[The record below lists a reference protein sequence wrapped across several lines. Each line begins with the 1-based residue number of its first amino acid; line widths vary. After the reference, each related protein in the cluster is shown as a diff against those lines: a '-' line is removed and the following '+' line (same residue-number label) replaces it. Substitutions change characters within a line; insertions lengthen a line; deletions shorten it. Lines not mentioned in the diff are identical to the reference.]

1 MLKNKIIL
9 VGIAVIIAFGLAG
22 CRAEKDNIS
31 SVPVNTESSIT
42 ETASEISETPA
53 DASSNKTAE
62 ITEKPES
69 NTPAENRNEN
79 KLTESTTQNN
89 GEPKKP
95 EKPKTPTEPETR
107 KTESEKPPAPTES
120 VSKSEETQKPTE
132 SSEPEKQEPEFN
144 IDYYI
149 KSAQEY
155 AVKSGLKLDPQA
167 KYCWDNPIAAGKTC
181 KYTERDIKWYIDR
194 YARLPEITAVWI
206 WAEENGNDYEIY
218 IGYA

>member
-1 MLKNKIIL
+1 MKKREILIAAIIVL
-9 VGIAVIIAFGLAG
+9 SLAG
-22 CRAEKDNIS
+22 CRAEKENVGS
-31 SVPVNTESSIT
+31 AAVNTESSIT
-42 ETASEISETPA
+42 ETVSDIAELTADTPSNKTTEVTESSTPTE
-53 DASSNKTAE
+53 SSNKNN
-62 ITEKPES
+62 P
-69 NTPAENRNEN
+69 
-79 KLTESTTQNN
+79 TESTMQNN

-107 KTESEKPPAPTES
+107 KTESEKPPAQTES
-120 VSKSEETQKPTE
+120 VSKPEEIQNQAE

-144 IDYYI
+144 IGYYI

-155 AVKSGLKLDPQA
+155 AVKSGLKIDPQA
-167 KYCWDNPIAAGKTC
+167 KYCWDNPIAAGKNC

-194 YARLPEITAVWI
+194 YAKAPEITAIWI

>member
-9 VGIAVIIAFGLAG
+9 AVIAVIIALGLAG

-42 ETASEISETPA
+42 ETVSDISETPA

-69 NTPAENRNEN
+69 SAPTESRNET
-79 KLTESTTQNN
+79 KPKEITPKKE
-89 GEPKKP
+89 GKPKKP

-120 VSKSEETQKPTE
+120 VSKPEEIQIPSE
-132 SSEPEKQEPEFN
+132 SSVPEKQEPEFN
-144 IDYYI
+144 IGYYI

-155 AVKSGLKLDPQA
+155 AEKSGLKIDPQA
-167 KYCWDNPIAAGKTC
+167 KYCWDNPIAAGKNC
-181 KYTERDIKWYIDR
+181 KYTERDIKSYIDR

-206 WAEENGNDYEIY
+206 WAEENGKDYEIY

>member
-9 VGIAVIIAFGLAG
+9 AVIAVIIALGLAG

-31 SVPVNTESSIT
+31 SAAVNTESSIT
-42 ETASEISETPA
+42 ETVSDISGTPA

-69 NTPAENRNEN
+69 SAPTEIRNET
-79 KLTESTTQNN
+79 KPKEIT
-89 GEPKKP
+89 PKKP

-120 VSKSEETQKPTE
+120 VSKPEEIQIPSE
-132 SSEPEKQEPEFN
+132 SSVPEKQEPEFN

-149 KSAQEY
+149 KLAQEY
-155 AVKSGLKLDPQA
+155 AVKSGLKLDRQA
-167 KYCWDNPIAAGKTC
+167 KYCWDNPIAAGKSC
-181 KYTERDIKWYIDR
+181 RYTERDIKSYIDR
-194 YARLPEITAVWI
+194 YASSPEITAVWI
-206 WAEENGNDYEIY
+206 WAEENGKDYEIY

>member
-1 MLKNKIIL
+1 MLKNKIIPA
-9 VGIAVIIAFGLAG
+9 VIAVIIALGLAG

-42 ETASEISETPA
+42 ETVSDISEPPA

-62 ITEKPES
+62 ITEKPEIS
-69 NTPAENRNEN
+69 APAESRNEN
-79 KLTESTTQNN
+79 KLTESTMQNN
-89 GEPKKP
+89 GEPKKT

-107 KTESEKPPAPTES
+107 KTESEKPPAPTEP
-120 VSKSEETQKPTE
+120 EETQKPTE

-149 KSAQEY
+149 KLAQEY
-155 AVKSGLKLDPQA
+155 AVKSGLKLDRQA
-167 KYCWDNPIAAGKTC
+167 KYCWDNPIAAGKNC
-181 KYTERDIKWYIDR
+181 KYTERDIKWYIDK
-194 YARLPEITAVWI
+194 YAKAPEITAVWI
-206 WAEENGNDYEIY
+206 WAEENGKDYEIY

>member
-9 VGIAVIIAFGLAG
+9 AVIAVIIALGLAG
-22 CRAEKDNIS
+22 CRAEKDNVS

-42 ETASEISETPA
+42 ETVSDISETPA

-69 NTPAENRNEN
+69 SAPTESRNET
-79 KLTESTTQNN
+79 KPKEITPKKE

-95 EKPKTPTEPETR
+95 EKPKTPTEPEIR
-107 KTESEKPPAPTES
+107 KTEGEKPPASAEPES
-120 VSKSEETQKPTE
+120 KPEEIQIPSE
-132 SSEPEKQEPEFN
+132 SSVPEKQEPEFN

-149 KSAQEY
+149 KLAQEY
-155 AVKSGLKLDPQA
+155 AVKSGLKLDQQA
-167 KYCWDNPIAAGKTC
+167 KYCWDNPIAAGKSC
-181 KYTERDIKWYIDR
+181 RYTERDIKSYIDR

-206 WAEENGNDYEIY
+206 WAEENGKDYEIY

>member
-1 MLKNKIIL
+1 MKKREIL
-9 VGIAVIIAFGLAG
+9 IAVIIALGLAG

-42 ETASEISETPA
+42 ETVSDISETPA

-69 NTPAENRNEN
+69 SAPTASSNRNN
-79 KLTESTTQNN
+79 STESITQSNN
-89 GEPKKP
+89 KP
-95 EKPKTPTEPETR
+95 ANSENSKTLEPETR
-107 KTESEKPPAPTES
+107 KTESEKLPAQTES

-149 KSAQEY
+149 KLAQEC
-155 AVKSGLKLDPQA
+155 AVKSGLKLDRQA
-167 KYCWDNPIAAGKTC
+167 KYCWDNPIAAGKSC
-181 KYTERDIKWYIDR
+181 RYTERDIKWYIDK
-194 YARLPEITAVWI
+194 YAKAPEITAVWI

>member
-9 VGIAVIIAFGLAG
+9 AVISVIIALGLAG
-22 CRAEKDNIS
+22 CRAEKDNADS
-31 SVPVNTESSIT
+31 AAVNTESSIT
-42 ETASEISETPA
+42 ETVSDISETPA

-69 NTPAENRNEN
+69 SIPTENRNKN
-79 KLTESTTQNN
+79 MLTESTMQNN

-107 KTESEKPPAPTES
+107 KTESEKPPAPTEP
-120 VSKSEETQKPTE
+120 VSKPEEIQNQAE

-167 KYCWDNPIAAGKTC
+167 KYCWDNPISAGKNC
-181 KYTERDIKWYIDR
+181 KYTERDIKSYIDR

-206 WAEENGNDYEIY
+206 WAEENGKDYEIY

>member
-1 MLKNKIIL
+1 MKKREIL
-9 VGIAVIIAFGLAG
+9 IAVIIALGLAG

-42 ETASEISETPA
+42 ETVSGIAEPTAS
-53 DASSNKTAE
+53 KTDNRTE
-62 ITEKPES
+62 EVTEKPE
-69 NTPAENRNEN
+69 TGVP
-79 KLTESTTQNN
+79 TESKNNPTESATQNN
-89 GEPKKP
+89 NKP
-95 EKPKTPTEPETR
+95 ANSENSKTPEPETR

-120 VSKSEETQKPTE
+120 VSKPEEIQIPSE
-132 SSEPEKQEPEFN
+132 SSVPEKQEPEFN

-155 AVKSGLKLDPQA
+155 AVKSGLKLDRQA
-167 KYCWDNPIAAGKTC
+167 KYGWDNPIAAGKSC
-181 KYTERDIKWYIDR
+181 RYTERDIKWYIDK
-194 YARLPEITAVWI
+194 YAKAPEIPAVWI

>member
-1 MLKNKIIL
+1 MKKREIL
-9 VGIAVIIAFGLAG
+9 IAVIIALGLAG

-42 ETASEISETPA
+42 ETVADISETPA

-69 NTPAENRNEN
+69 SAPAESRNET
-79 KLTESTTQNN
+79 KPKEITPKKE

-95 EKPKTPTEPETR
+95 EKPKTPTEPEIR
-107 KTESEKPPAPTES
+107 KTEGEKPPASAEPES
-120 VSKSEETQKPTE
+120 KPEETQKPTE
-132 SSEPEKQEPEFN
+132 SSEPEKQDPEFN

-149 KSAQEY
+149 KLAQEY
-155 AVKSGLKLDPQA
+155 AVKSGLKLDRQA
-167 KYCWDNPIAAGKTC
+167 KYCWDNPIAAGKNC
-181 KYTERDIKWYIDR
+181 KYTERDIKSYIDR

-206 WAEENGNDYEIY
+206 WAEENGKDYEIY

>member
-9 VGIAVIIAFGLAG
+9 AIISAIIAFGLAG
-22 CRAEKDNIS
+22 CRAEKDNVS
-31 SVPVNTESSIT
+31 SVAVNAESSIT
-42 ETASEISETPA
+42 ETVSDISETPA

-69 NTPAENRNEN
+69 SAPTGSSNETKPMEDTPQN
-79 KLTESTTQNN
+79 K
-89 GEPKKP
+89 GEPKNP

-120 VSKSEETQKPTE
+120 VSKPEEIQIPSE
-132 SSEPEKQEPEFN
+132 SSVPEKQEPEFN

-149 KSAQEY
+149 KAAQEY
-155 AVKSGLKLDPQA
+155 AVKSGLKIDPQA
-167 KYCWDNPIAAGKTC
+167 KYCWDNPIAAGKSC
-181 KYTERDIKWYIDR
+181 RYTERDIKSYIDR

-206 WAEENGNDYEIY
+206 WAEENGKDYEIY

>member
-1 MLKNKIIL
+1 MKKREIL
-9 VGIAVIIAFGLAG
+9 IAVIIALGLAG
-22 CRAEKDNIS
+22 CRAEKDNAG

-42 ETASEISETPA
+42 ETVSDISEPPA
-53 DASSNKTAE
+53 SNAENKTAE

-69 NTPAENRNEN
+69 SAPTESINRNN
-79 KLTESTTQNN
+79 PTESIKQNN
-89 GEPKKP
+89 SKPADSENTTVPPKP
-95 EKPKTPTEPETR
+95 ESGKS
-107 KTESEKPPAPTES
+107 ESEKLPAPTES
-120 VSKSEETQKPTE
+120 VSKPEEIQIPSE
-132 SSEPEKQEPEFN
+132 SSEPEKQDSEFN

-149 KSAQEY
+149 KAAREY

-167 KYCWDNPIAAGKTC
+167 KYCWDNPIAAGKNC
-181 KYTERDIKWYIDR
+181 KYTELDIKSYIDR

>member
-1 MLKNKIIL
+1 MKKREIL
-9 VGIAVIIAFGLAG
+9 IAVIIALGLAG
-22 CRAEKDNIS
+22 CRAEKDSIS
-31 SVPVNTESSIT
+31 SMAVNTESSIT
-42 ETASEISETPA
+42 ETVSDISEPPA
-53 DASSNKTAE
+53 DASSNKAAE

-69 NTPAENRNEN
+69 SAPTESNNRNN
-79 KLTESTTQNN
+79 STESITQSNN
-89 GEPKKP
+89 KP
-95 EKPKTPTEPETR
+95 ANSENSKTPTEPETR
-107 KTESEKPPAPTES
+107 KTESEKPPAPTEP
-120 VSKSEETQKPTE
+120 VSKPEEIQIPSE

-167 KYCWDNPIAAGKTC
+167 KYCWDNPIAAGKNC
-181 KYTERDIKWYIDR
+181 KYTERDIKSYIDR

-206 WAEENGNDYEIY
+206 WAEENGKDYEIY

>member
-9 VGIAVIIAFGLAG
+9 AVIAVIIALGLAG

-42 ETASEISETPA
+42 ETVSGIAEPTAS
-53 DASSNKTAE
+53 KTDNRTE
-62 ITEKPES
+62 EVTEKPE
-69 NTPAENRNEN
+69 TGVP
-79 KLTESTTQNN
+79 TESKNNPTESATQNN
-89 GEPKKP
+89 NKPANSENSKTPEPESGKTESKKP
-95 EKPKTPTEPETR
+95 PAQTEPES
-107 KTESEKPPAPTES
+107 KPEEK
-120 VSKSEETQKPTE
+120 QKQAE

-155 AVKSGLKLDPQA
+155 AVKSGLKVDPQA
-167 KYCWDNPIAAGKTC
+167 KYCWDNPIVAGKNC

-206 WAEENGNDYEIY
+206 WAEENGKDYEIY

>member
-1 MLKNKIIL
+1 MKKREIL
-9 VGIAVIIAFGLAG
+9 IAVIIALGLAG

-31 SVPVNTESSIT
+31 SVAVNTESSIT
-42 ETASEISETPA
+42 ETVSDISETPA

-69 NTPAENRNEN
+69 SAPAESRNET
-79 KLTESTTQNN
+79 KPKEITPKKE

-95 EKPKTPTEPETR
+95 EKPKTPTEPEIR
-107 KTESEKPPAPTES
+107 KTEGEKPPASAEPES
-120 VSKSEETQKPTE
+120 KPEETQKPTE

-149 KSAQEY
+149 KLAQEY
-155 AVKSGLKLDPQA
+155 AVKSGLKLDRQA
-167 KYCWDNPIAAGKTC
+167 KYCWDNPIAAGKNC
-181 KYTERDIKWYIDR
+181 KYTERDIKSYIDR
-194 YARLPEITAVWI
+194 YARLPEISAVWI
-206 WAEENGNDYEIY
+206 WAEENGKDYEIY

>member
-9 VGIAVIIAFGLAG
+9 AVIAVIIALGLAG
-22 CRAEKDNIS
+22 CRAEKDNVS
-31 SVPVNTESSIT
+31 SVAVNTESSIT
-42 ETASEISETPA
+42 ETVSDISETPA

-69 NTPAENRNEN
+69 SAPAESRNEN
-79 KLTESTTQNN
+79 KLTESTMQNN
-89 GEPKKP
+89 GEPKKT
-95 EKPKTPTEPETR
+95 EKPKTPTEP
-107 KTESEKPPAPTES
+107 
-120 VSKSEETQKPTE
+120 VSKPEEIQIPSE
-132 SSEPEKQEPEFN
+132 SSVPEKQEPEFN

-155 AVKSGLKLDPQA
+155 AVKSGLKLDRQA
-167 KYCWDNPIAAGKTC
+167 KYCWDNPIASGKNC
-181 KYTERDIKWYIDR
+181 KYTERDIKSYIDR
-194 YARLPEITAVWI
+194 YARLPEITMVWI

>member
-1 MLKNKIIL
+1 MKKREIL
-9 VGIAVIIAFGLAG
+9 IAVIIALGLAG

-42 ETASEISETPA
+42 ETVSDISETPA

-69 NTPAENRNEN
+69 SAPTESINRNN
-79 KLTESTTQNN
+79 PTESIKQNN
-89 GEPKKP
+89 SKP
-95 EKPKTPTEPETR
+95 ANSEKTKTPEPESG

-120 VSKSEETQKPTE
+120 VSKPEEIQIPSE
-132 SSEPEKQEPEFN
+132 SSVPEKQEPEFN

-149 KSAQEY
+149 KLAQEY
-155 AVKSGLKLDPQA
+155 AVKSGLKLDRQA
-167 KYCWDNPIAAGKTC
+167 KYCWDNPIAAGKNC
-181 KYTERDIKWYIDR
+181 KYTERDIKSYIDR

-206 WAEENGNDYEIY
+206 WAEENGKDYEIY

>member
-1 MLKNKIIL
+1 MKKREIL
-9 VGIAVIIAFGLAG
+9 IAVIIALGLAG

-31 SVPVNTESSIT
+31 SVPVNAESSIT
-42 ETASEISETPA
+42 ETVSDISGTPA

-69 NTPAENRNEN
+69 SAPTESRNET
-79 KLTESTTQNN
+79 KPKEITPKKE

-95 EKPKTPTEPETR
+95 EKPKTPTEPESG
-107 KTESEKPPAPTES
+107 KTESEKPPASAEPES
-120 VSKSEETQKPTE
+120 KPEETQKPTE

-144 IDYYI
+144 IDCYI
-149 KSAQEY
+149 KLAQEY
-155 AVKSGLKLDPQA
+155 AAKSGLKLDPQA
-167 KYCWDNPIAAGKTC
+167 KYCWDNPIAAGKNC
-181 KYTERDIKWYIDR
+181 KYTERDIKSYIDR

-206 WAEENGNDYEIY
+206 WAEENGKDYEIY

>member
-1 MLKNKIIL
+1 MLKNKMIL
-9 VGIAVIIAFGLAG
+9 AVSSVIIALGLAG
-22 CRAEKDNIS
+22 CRAEKDNADS
-31 SVPVNTESSIT
+31 AAVNTESSIT
-42 ETASEISETPA
+42 ETVSDISETPA

-69 NTPAENRNEN
+69 SAPTERSNKNTP
-79 KLTESTTQNN
+79 TESIMQNN

-95 EKPKTPTEPETR
+95 EKPKAQTEPETR
-107 KTESEKPPAPTES
+107 KTENEKPPAPTES
-120 VSKSEETQKPTE
+120 VSKPEEIQKPSE

-149 KSAQEY
+149 KAAQEY
-155 AVKSGLKLDPQA
+155 AVKSGLKLDRQA

-206 WAEENGNDYEIY
+206 WAEENGKDYEIY

>member
-9 VGIAVIIAFGLAG
+9 AGIAVIIAFGLAG

-42 ETASEISETPA
+42 ETASEISETPT
-53 DASSNKTAE
+53 DIPSNKTAE

-69 NTPAENRNEN
+69 SAPTESSN
-79 KLTESTTQNN
+79 KNNPTESTTQNN
-89 GEPKKP
+89 NKP
-95 EKPKTPTEPETR
+95 ANSENSKTPEPESG

-120 VSKSEETQKPTE
+120 VSKPEEIQNQAE

-149 KSAQEY
+149 KTAQEY
-155 AVKSGLKLDPQA
+155 AVKSGLKLDRQA

-181 KYTERDIKWYIDR
+181 KYTERDIKWYIDK
-194 YARLPEITAVWI
+194 YAKAPEITVVWI

>member
-1 MLKNKIIL
+1 MKKREIL
-9 VGIAVIIAFGLAG
+9 IAVIIALGLAG

-42 ETASEISETPA
+42 ETVSGIAEPTAS
-53 DASSNKTAE
+53 KTDNRTE
-62 ITEKPES
+62 EVTEKPETGVPS
-69 NTPAENRNEN
+69 ESKNNP
-79 KLTESTTQNN
+79 TESATQNN
-89 GEPKKP
+89 NKP
-95 EKPKTPTEPETR
+95 ANSENSKTPEPETR

-120 VSKSEETQKPTE
+120 VSKPEEIQIPSE
-132 SSEPEKQEPEFN
+132 SSVPEKQEPEFN

-155 AVKSGLKLDPQA
+155 AVKSGLKLDRQA
-167 KYCWDNPIAAGKTC
+167 KYGWDNPIAAGKSC
-181 KYTERDIKWYIDR
+181 RYTERDIKWYIDK
-194 YARLPEITAVWI
+194 YAKAPEITAVWI

>member
-1 MLKNKIIL
+1 MLKNKMIL
-9 VGIAVIIAFGLAG
+9 AVISVIIALGLAG
-22 CRAEKDNIS
+22 CRAEKDNADS
-31 SVPVNTESSIT
+31 AAVNTESSIT
-42 ETASEISETPA
+42 ETVSDISETPA

-69 NTPAENRNEN
+69 SAPTERSNKNTP
-79 KLTESTTQNN
+79 TESIMQNN

-95 EKPKTPTEPETR
+95 EKPKAQTEPETR
-107 KTESEKPPAPTES
+107 KTENEKPPAPTES
-120 VSKSEETQKPTE
+120 VSKPEEIQKPSE
-132 SSEPEKQEPEFN
+132 SSEP
-144 IDYYI
+144 
-149 KSAQEY
+149 
-155 AVKSGLKLDPQA
+155 VKSGLKRDRQA

-206 WAEENGNDYEIY
+206 WAEENGKDYEIY

>member
-1 MLKNKIIL
+1 MKKREIL
-9 VGIAVIIAFGLAG
+9 IAVIIALGLAG
-22 CRAEKDNIS
+22 CRAEKDNAGS
-31 SVPVNTESSIT
+31 TAVNTESSIT
-42 ETASEISETPA
+42 ETASDIAEPTVSKA
-53 DASSNKTAE
+53 DNKTEEVTESSAPTESSN
-62 ITEKPES
+62 
-69 NTPAENRNEN
+69 RNN
-79 KLTESTTQNN
+79 HTESATQNN
-89 GEPKKP
+89 NKLADSENS
-95 EKPKTPTEPETR
+95 KTPEPESG
-107 KTESEKPPAPTES
+107 KTESKKPPAPAEPES
-120 VSKSEETQKPTE
+120 KPEETQKPTE

-181 KYTERDIKWYIDR
+181 KYTERDIKWYIGK
-194 YARLPEITAVWI
+194 YAKAPEITVVWI